1 MDANDLIG
9 LASKSRFLRA
19 IDVPESGQRY
29 TIANVSV
36 ESMKSEGGDDRD
48 KGVVWLDEDPRGL
61 VLNVTLTVILRDLFG
76 VDLEGWHGKRV
87 TLYND
92 TSVRRGPKVVGG
104 IRIKGSPDIAKTVK
118 ITAGKSAFSRGTEY
132 TITAERDQDPIGEA
146 LAAAGLTVA
155 AFDSWA
161 VAVGKPPAAKMS
173 RLVAEKCAAWLRGT
187 GHETVH
193 AHAARATGGADPTDP
208 MAV

>member
-19 IDVPESGQRY
+19 IDVSEAGQRY
-29 TIANVSV
+29 TICNVSV
-36 ESMKSEGGDDRD
+36 EGMKSEGGDDRD
-48 KGVVWLDEDPRGL
+48 KGVVWFDEDPRGL

-76 VDLEGWHGKRV
+76 VDLEGWHGKRI
-87 TLYND
+87 TLFND

-155 AFDSWA
+155 AFNSWA
-161 VAVGKPPAAKMS
+161 ESVGKPPAAKMS
-173 RLVAEKCAAWLRGT
+173 RATAEKCAAWLRGS
-187 GHETVH
+187 GHETIH
-193 AHAARATGGADPTDP
+193 AHAARTSAGDDFDDP